1 MPAPD
6 SLIASCDGSFILQLL
21 NMASF
26 RFQGFQSLIRGRSHL
41 LRSQQRRW
49 AQVHDVR
56 FLASHHDPKHVL
68 DKYRAKLDE
77 KAKQ

>member
-1 MPAPD
+1 
-6 SLIASCDGSFILQLL
+6 
-21 NMASF
+21 MASM
-26 RFQGFQSLIRGRSHL
+26 RFQGLRSVLRGQSPL
-41 LRSQQRRW
+41 LRTQQRRW

-56 FLASHHDPKHVL
+56 YLASHHDPKHVL

>member
-1 MPAPD
+1 
-6 SLIASCDGSFILQLL
+6 
-21 NMASF
+21 MASF
-26 RFQGFQSLIRGRSHL
+26 RFRGLQSLVRGNSGL
-41 LRSQQRRW
+41 LRPQQRRW

-77 KAKQ
+77 KAKQYVDQLETPSLAF